1 MWCSIY
7 EKEVYIDFVV
17 FFVVKFLIEILEL
30 LLYISVNYY
39 NVLLFFVVVLFK
51 WEDIL
56 GKVKVDEIVG
66 KSKLEIL

>member
-1 MWCSIY
+1 M
-7 EKEVYIDFVV
+7 YIDFVV